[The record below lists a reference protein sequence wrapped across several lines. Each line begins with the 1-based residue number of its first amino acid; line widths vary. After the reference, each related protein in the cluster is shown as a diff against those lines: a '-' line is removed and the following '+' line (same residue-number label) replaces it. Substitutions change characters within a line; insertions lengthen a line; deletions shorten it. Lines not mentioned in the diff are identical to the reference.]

1 LRGLFLCAGE
11 KKFGIDRTFLFCV
24 FPEKM
29 ELEFG
34 KNGFQV
40 KGLRFPNCEKPGIN
54 QISGG
59 GTTFWCA
66 GGCADQSRQSETRQ
80 SEKWLLRRFVVVLE
94 FLEKLSCNYADIS

>member
-1 LRGLFLCAGE
+1 LQKLRGLFLCAAE
-11 KKFGIDRTFLFCV
+11 KNFGIDRTFLFCV

-40 KGLRFPNCEKPGIN
+40 RGLRFQNCEKPGIN

-66 GGCADQSRQSETRQ
+66 GGVCGSIATIGIVTIGKTAIETIRYRHGVVGII
-80 SEKWLLRRFVVVLE
+80 LLT
-94 FLEKLSCNYADIS
+94 